1 MAGETLLCETAMTD
15 EKPPIRMIDA
25 EADKLATLA
34 MSVETRLP
42 QVAELLLAEIDRA
55 ELHAADAMPADVVTM
70 LSTVEFVDE
79 GSGAVRTVSLVW
91 PADADIAAG
100 RISILTP
107 VGAGLIGLSAGQ
119 AIRWPDRDGHERRLR
134 ITRVTPPGA

>member
-1 MAGETLLCETAMTD
+1 MTD